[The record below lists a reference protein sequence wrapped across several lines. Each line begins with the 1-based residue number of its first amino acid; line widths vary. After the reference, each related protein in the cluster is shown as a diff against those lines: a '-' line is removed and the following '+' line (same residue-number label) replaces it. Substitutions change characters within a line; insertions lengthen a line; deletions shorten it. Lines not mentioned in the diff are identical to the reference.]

1 MVENYPSSPSVEE
14 ALIIMAET
22 YQFLDLKKGAQDAIA
37 LLRTNFPDS
46 QAFNDNGEFES
57 DLLKGESRSLTNVV
71 TFGLMGDE

>member
-14 ALIIMAET
+14 ALVIMIET
-22 YQFLDLKKGAQDAIA
+22 YQFLDLKKAARDSIA

-46 QAFNDNGEFES
+46 DALNEDGEFVA
-57 DLLKGESRSLTNVV
+57 DLLKEENRSLTNVV